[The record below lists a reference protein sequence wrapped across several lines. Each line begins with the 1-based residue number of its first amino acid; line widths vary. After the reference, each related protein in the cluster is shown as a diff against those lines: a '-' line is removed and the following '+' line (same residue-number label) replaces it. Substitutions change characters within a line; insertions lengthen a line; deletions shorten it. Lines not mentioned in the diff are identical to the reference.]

1 MVTYGYTIDN
11 ILCDWE
17 CDWVLNNPQYYEG
30 TLHQSAVI
38 NNIRNRY
45 FNNKTKSI
53 VKLLVKNDKSYTE
66 LANHLGIN

>member
-1 MVTYGYTIDN
+1 MNFKDN
-11 ILCDWE
+11 MDNSLCNWE

-38 NNIRNRY
+38 SIIRNRY